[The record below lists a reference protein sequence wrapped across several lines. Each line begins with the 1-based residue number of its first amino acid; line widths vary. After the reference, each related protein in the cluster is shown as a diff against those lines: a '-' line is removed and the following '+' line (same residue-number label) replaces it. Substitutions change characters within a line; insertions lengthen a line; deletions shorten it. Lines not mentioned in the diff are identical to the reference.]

1 MYQNYVKRILDIF
14 ISLIAL
20 PFFLI
25 SFIFI
30 APAIY
35 LNDRGTIFYRAERR
49 GIHGTIF
56 EMYKYRSMKM
66 NAPDLRNADN
76 STFNSWDD
84 PRVTKV
90 GRFLRKTSMD
100 EIPQILNVLKG
111 DMSIIGPRPIT
122 INKPLEEY
130 DEKRTIRLQVKPG
143 VTGSVQAYYRNSIGQ
158 EEKLQHDAEYAQ
170 NVTFLGDVKIM
181 LKTIQTVLQRKNIY
195 IKQENVKDVHEV
207 NLHAPGSGSTAAHES
222 PAGALGIPECMPPNG
237 RRTFIAIKIPH
248 KKGDSK
254 K

>member
-1 MYQNYVKRILDIF
+1 MQLYKNYIKRILDIF
-14 ISLIAL
+14 ISISAL
-20 PFFLI
+20 PFFIL
-25 SFIFI
+25 SFIFV

-35 LNDRGTIFYRAERR
+35 LDDHGSIFYKAKRR
-49 GIHGTIF
+49 GLHGEIF

-76 STFNSWDD
+76 STFNSFND

-90 GRFLRKTSMD
+90 GSILRRTSID
-100 EIPQILNVLKG
+100 ELPQILNVLKG
-111 DMSIIGPRPIT
+111 DMSIIGPRPTT

-130 DEKRTIRLQVKPG
+130 DEKRRIRLQIKPG

-181 LKTIQTVLQRKNIY
+181 LKTIQTVLRHKNIY
-195 IKQENVKDVHEV
+195 IKQENVKGVHEV
-207 NLHAPGSGSTAAHES
+207 
-222 PAGALGIPECMPPNG
+222 
-237 RRTFIAIKIPH
+237 K
-248 KKGDSK
+248 
-254 K
+254 

>member
-1 MYQNYVKRILDIF
+1 MYQKYVKRILDIM

-20 PFFLI
+20 PFFLL
-25 SFIFI
+25 SFLFV

-35 LNDRGTIFYRAERR
+35 LEDRGSIFYKAKRR
-49 GIHGTIF
+49 GIHGCIF

-76 STFNSWDD
+76 STFNSSDD
-84 PRVTKV
+84 PRITRV
-90 GRFLRKTSMD
+90 GKFLRKTSID
-100 EIPQILNVLKG
+100 ELPQIINVLKG

-130 DEKRTIRLQVKPG
+130 DEKRKIRLQVKPG
-143 VTGSVQAYYRNSIGQ
+143 VTGSVQALYRNSIGQ

-170 NVTFLGDVKIM
+170 NVTFVGDVKII
-181 LKTIQTVLQRKNIY
+181 LKTIQTVVQRKGIY

-207 NLHAPGSGSTAAHES
+207 
-222 PAGALGIPECMPPNG
+222 
-237 RRTFIAIKIPH
+237 K
-248 KKGDSK
+248 
-254 K
+254 

>member
-1 MYQNYVKRILDIF
+1 MYQKYIKRILDII
-14 ISLIAL
+14 ISLITM

-25 SFIFI
+25 SFIFV

-35 LNDRGTIFYRAERR
+35 LNDHGTIFYKAKRR
-49 GIHGTIF
+49 GLNGKIF

-76 STFNSWDD
+76 STFNSSDD
-84 PRVTKV
+84 PRITKV
-90 GRFLRKTSMD
+90 GRILRKTSID

-122 INKPLEEY
+122 TNKPLEEY
-130 DEKRTIRLQVKPG
+130 DEKRRIRLQVKPG

-170 NVTFLGDVKIM
+170 NVTFLGDVKIIF
-181 LKTIQTVLQRKNIY
+181 KTIQTVLQRKDIY
-195 IKQENVKDVHEV
+195 IKEENIQDVHEV
-207 NLHAPGSGSTAAHES
+207 KNE
-222 PAGALGIPECMPPNG
+222 EV
-237 RRTFIAIKIPH
+237 
-248 KKGDSK
+248 SK
-254 K
+254 

>member
-1 MYQNYVKRILDIF
+1 MYQKYIKRILDII
-14 ISLIAL
+14 ISLIGL

-25 SFIFI
+25 SFVFV
-30 APAIY
+30 APAIF
-35 LNDRGTIFYRAERR
+35 LNDHGTIFYKAKRR
-49 GIHGTIF
+49 GQYGKVF

-76 STFNSWDD
+76 STYNSSDD
-84 PRVTKV
+84 PRITKV
-90 GRFLRKTSMD
+90 GRVLRKTSID

-130 DEKRTIRLQVKPG
+130 DEKRRIRLQVKPG

-170 NVTFLGDVKIM
+170 SVTFIEDVKIL
-181 LKTIQTVLQRKNIY
+181 LKTIQTVLQRKDIY
-195 IKQENVKDVHEV
+195 IKEENIHDVHEV
-207 NLHAPGSGSTAAHES
+207 
-222 PAGALGIPECMPPNG
+222 
-237 RRTFIAIKIPH
+237 K
-248 KKGDSK
+248 
-254 K
+254 